1 MTSLTELWT
10 AAIAWLADH
19 GVIPVVQSLGIAQ
32 AAGDP
37 REIAEAVLIA
47 ALQLLLIAGVMRP
60 LESLIP
66 AERWADRRH
75 TTVDRHYTLLMLL
88 GLFPLFSFLVLMPFA
103 NMFAHMLGGGP
114 STEEASGL
122 KAWFPWFEQH
132 PYVLFAVYYVVYD
145 LTYYWMHR
153 AQHVIP
159 WWWAMHSMHHSQR
172 QMSCW
177 SNDRSNYLDGML
189 QSFVLASVGLVMG
202 VEPSE
207 FAMLG
212 LLSELMQNFSHANVA
227 LRLGWL
233 GQLGERLFVGPR
245 FHRNHHMLRDADRPE
260 RHNCNFGQVLPWWD
274 QLFGTAL
281 YHDEELRPTGVSDP
295 EVDADNERGL
305 IAMQWYTLKRF
316 WGAFSC
322 RAGWRLGD
330 VSFGPGYRPI
340 HDDDP
345 VEHAPVAQG
354 SRPEVQ

>member
-1 MTSLTELWT
+1 MTEFFSQHW
-10 AAIAWLADH
+10 AQAIDWVSVHA
-19 GVIPVVQSLGIAQ
+19 VIPVVNSLNIAQ
-32 AAGDP
+32 AAGNP

-47 ALQLLLIAGVMRP
+47 LLQLFLIACVMRP
-60 LESLIP
+60 LEGLIP

-75 TTVDRHYTLLMLL
+75 TTVDRHMTLLMLL

-103 NMFAHMLGGGP
+103 HLLGGGP
-114 STEEASGL
+114 TTEEISGL
-122 KAWFPWFEQH
+122 KAWFPWFQQH
-132 PYVLFAVYYVVYD
+132 PYILFGVYYVVYD

-212 LLSELMQNFSHANVA
+212 LLSELVQNFSHANVA
-227 LRLGWL
+227 LRFGALGK
-233 GQLGERLFVGPR
+233 LGERLFVGPR
-245 FHRNHHMLRDADRPE
+245 FHRNHHMLRDAERPE

-316 WGAFSC
+316 WGAVSC

-340 HDDDP
+340 HDDD
-345 VEHAPVAQG
+345 QG
-354 SRPEVQ
+354 SGSQPEQGVQTASAK